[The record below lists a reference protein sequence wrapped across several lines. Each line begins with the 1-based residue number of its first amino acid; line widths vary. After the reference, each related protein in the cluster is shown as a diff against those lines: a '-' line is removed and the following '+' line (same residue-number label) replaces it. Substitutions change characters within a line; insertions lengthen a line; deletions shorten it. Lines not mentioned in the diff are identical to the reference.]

1 MQTKGNIFLTSEI
14 IAFALMEID
23 ALESFLSLFAN
34 SSFVAKEALVS
45 LTIIRSGLFLLKK
58 T

>member
-1 MQTKGNIFLTSEI
+1 
-14 IAFALMEID
+14 MEID

-45 LTIIRSGLFLLKK
+45 LTIIRSGLFLIEKDLGREPIAPLVRDHW
-58 T
+58 